1 MYSDS
6 DKCLVIKEIVK
17 QVNAKSYRKDI
28 VAIKKICTSIRSQHK
43 LKKWQLNIWV
53 KRQNCIRQIIL

>member
-28 VAIKKICTSIRSQHK
+28 VAIKKICTSIRAQHE

-53 KRQNCIRQIIL
+53 KR